1 MLMQERMSR
10 LPELVAAAKR
20 VIENVDSDALL
31 SYFGMKTDLRQ
42 GAPIIKV
49 SVPPL
54 LYSTYQFCFALCRP
68 LGWRNRPSSVLRLEI
83 DKVIKL
89 FPAAP

>member
-1 MLMQERMSR
+1 MFMQERMSR

-42 GAPIIKV
+42 GAPAIKM
-49 SVPPL
+49 SVPPCYTVL
-54 LYSTYQFCFALCRP
+54 T
-68 LGWRNRPSSVLRLEI
+68 SSVLLCADLWVGGIGPVLFRGW
-83 DKVIKL
+83 KL
-89 FPAAP
+89 TR

>member
-1 MLMQERMSR
+1 MSR

-42 GAPIIKV
+42 GAPAIKV
-49 SVPPL
+49 SVML
-54 LYSTYQFCFALCRP
+54 LLSYFQYCLPRAGPGVVRIGHSIYSPNVVQGNKT
-68 LGWRNRPSSVLRLEI
+68 WV
-83 DKVIKL
+83 
-89 FPAAP
+89 